1 MVATQDR
8 HYILIASSLTAF
20 SGSIMLSAINV
31 ALPAMG
37 NDLSMSAVQ
46 LGWVTQSYALS
57 LAIFI
62 LPFGRIA
69 DILGRRKIFTIGLV
83 AATVSALTLALSISF
98 PMLVALRV
106 IQGIGIAMINSTG
119 IALISSA
126 YPPSE
131 RGKVLGITTAAV
143 YVGLSI
149 GPTIGGLLTQN
160 FGWRSVF
167 LLSLGLQIPA
177 MVLLFK
183 KIGSEWREAKGEKFD
198 ITGAL
203 IFAIMLLSIMYG
215 FSSIPAVYGIVS
227 ILIGV
232 LALAVFIAWELK
244 IKSPILNIR
253 LLIGNRLF
261 ALSSLAQ
268 FMFYGAVFSLS
279 FIVSLYLQYIK
290 GFSPQN
296 AGFVLLAQPV
306 MQVLFSPIAGRI
318 SDKIQ
323 PRTIVSVSIII
334 ALIGLLLIFTATEGA
349 SMLLIILGLILVGLS
364 YAFFASP
371 NINAI
376 MSSVDKKYYGVAAAM
391 DSTTRAV
398 GIASGMS
405 VVMLLFSLQMGTAQI
420 TPEYYSD
427 FVESVRTAL
436 LVFSGICLCCFFIS
450 LARGKVVRAQ
460 E

>member
-1 MVATQDR
+1 MAATQDR

-69 DILGRRKIFTIGLV
+69 DILGRRKIFSIGLV

-106 IQGIGIAMINSTG
+106 VQGIGIAMINSTG

-177 MVLLFK
+177 MGLIFK
-183 KIGSEWREAKGEKFD
+183 KIRSEWREAKGEKFD

-203 IFAIMLLSIMYG
+203 IFAIMLFSIMYG

-227 ILIGV
+227 ILIG
-232 LALAVFIAWELK
+232 
-244 IKSPILNIR
+244 ILFQDF
-253 LLIGNRLF
+253 LF
-261 ALSSLAQ
+261 C
-268 FMFYGAVFSLS
+268 
-279 FIVSLYLQYIK
+279 
-290 GFSPQN
+290 N
-296 AGFVLLAQPV
+296 
-306 MQVLFSPIAGRI
+306 
-318 SDKIQ
+318 
-323 PRTIVSVSIII
+323 
-334 ALIGLLLIFTATEGA
+334 
-349 SMLLIILGLILVGLS
+349 
-364 YAFFASP
+364 
-371 NINAI
+371 
-376 MSSVDKKYYGVAAAM
+376 
-391 DSTTRAV
+391 
-398 GIASGMS
+398 
-405 VVMLLFSLQMGTAQI
+405 
-420 TPEYYSD
+420 
-427 FVESVRTAL
+427 
-436 LVFSGICLCCFFIS
+436 
-450 LARGKVVRAQ
+450 
-460 E
+460 